1 MLALWFINGSSSL
14 EWIIVLIKRLNIF
27 LSFMFHVEEVLLGIT
42 KIKVMLRYFF
52 LASYHMLQSK
62 SLERKKNDNDR
73 IDLDMLFILI
83 LAIFLI
89 LFLLPFATILNVINT
104 ACPTCNHFLETSS
117 FPVLNRLLYCFISI
131 HR

>member
-14 EWIIVLIKRLNIF
+14 EWIKVLIKRLNIF
-27 LSFMFHVEEVLLGIT
+27 PSFMFHVEEVLLGIT

-52 LASYHMLQSK
+52 LLISSYHMLQSK

-89 LFLLPFATILNVINT
+89 LFLLPFAALFK
-104 ACPTCNHFLETSS
+104 CH
-117 FPVLNRLLYCFISI
+117 
-131 HR
+131 